1 MTFLLQ
7 LLLCLLLPWATIWFT
22 KRFPIASWL
31 SPIVLCYVIGILIG
45 NVGFP
50 VYEELANTLTEITIL
65 LAIPMLLLATNIVA
79 WVKYARSTI
88 LSFALCLVAVLI
100 TSTLAAY
107 IFQNYVEAPHQVAG
121 MLVGVYTGG
130 TPNMA
135 SIQLALDAPKETF
148 VVLNV
153 CDLFVSGIYLIFL
166 TSIAQRVFQRFLPT
180 FQSVDTAKEQAA
192 NIAKEE
198 EQSASWLAMPLKE
211 RLLFFLTPLGITLL
225 IVALSVGGVFL
236 IKGAIDLALLILLL
250 TTFSIIASLYP
261 PIRQLKG
268 AYPFGQYLLL
278 IFSVAIGMLADASKL
293 WESSPSLL
301 VFTLGVVIG
310 SILLHLLLAYFFKI
324 DTDTVIITSTAAIFG
339 PLFVGQIADVLKNRS
354 LIFSGMATGLVGYA
368 VGNYLGLLVAW
379 LAAQL
384 L

>member
-50 VYEELANTLTEITIL
+50 VHEELANTLTEITIL

-301 VFTLGVVIG
+301 VFTLVVVIG